1 MYTLG
6 QARHEEPTTQSSL
19 KELTLGKEGDEF
31 NPPKPNLSI
40 KQHET
45 HRRSYNRALKG
56 AGGGGGVGTGRGEM
70 REGFLEEEGS
80 ESNLE
85 GWGERM

>member
-1 MYTLG
+1 M
-6 QARHEEPTTQSSL
+6 TQNSL

-31 NPPKPNLSI
+31 NRPKPNLSI
-40 KQHET
+40 KQHDT

-56 AGGGGGVGTGRGEM
+56 VGVGTGHGEV

-85 GWGERM
+85 GWGERMR

>member
-1 MYTLG
+1 M
-6 QARHEEPTTQSSL
+6 TQSSL

-56 AGGGGGVGTGRGEM
+56 VGGGGGGYWP
-70 REGFLEEEGS
+70 
-80 ESNLE
+80 
-85 GWGERM
+85 WGNERRLPGGGGI

>member
-1 MYTLG
+1 M
-6 QARHEEPTTQSSL
+6 TQSSL

-31 NPPKPNLSI
+31 NAPKPNLSI

-56 AGGGGGVGTGRGEM
+56 VGGRGEKFGLCPSKPVSTQIYCLDLAFKM
-70 REGFLEEEGS
+70 
-80 ESNLE
+80 
-85 GWGERM
+85 

>member
-1 MYTLG
+1 MG
-6 QARHEEPTTQSSL
+6 QARHNEPMTQSSL

-45 HRRSYNRALKG
+45 HRRSYDRALKG
-56 AGGGGGVGTGRGEM
+56 VGGRGEGTGRGET

-85 GWGERM
+85 GWGERIW

>member
-1 MYTLG
+1 M
-6 QARHEEPTTQSSL
+6 TQSSL

-40 KQHET
+40 KQHDT

-56 AGGGGGVGTGRGEM
+56 VGVGTGRGEV

-80 ESNLE
+80 KSNLE
-85 GWGERM
+85 GWGERMR